1 MRIAPCADAG
11 FGGGGGGG
19 HGGRAG
25 VLVWGF
31 REGRG
36 GRWFEVESDGCE
48 TGAARAESLSVV
60 SSWLIASGGV
70 VGWCLQRGF
79 FLEAGLLR
87 PFKNCLLLLYNRMKA
102 LLYSRDDCSG
112 HGSLVDSGGC
122 GGTIISRLHCLPG
135 FHLLINTTHSN
146 LSTAFA
152 FTFASTSQQYTAY
165 VPKLL
170 LILHSYLVQSPY
182 STATSRISLTPSP
195 PPPSFPTQQP
205 PPTNPTLLPIHTRLH
220 LQPPQPIPL
229 PIHPHPPHRPQRPLQ
244 WHKPATSAAAAAIPP
259 APPSSHRPSP
269 PRSCTTCSAP
279 TPPSPVCASPARPDS
294 GPASRKTAST
304 TGQALTLSWHT

>member
-79 FLEAGLLR
+79 FLEAGLLG

-102 LLYSRDDCSG
+102 LLYSRDDCPG

-170 LILHSYLVQSPY
+170 SSSILTLYKVPIPPLRHASVSHPLPLLPPSQPSNHHQQTPPSSPSTLASISSPHNPSPSQSTLIL
-182 STATSRISLTPSP
+182 
-195 PPPSFPTQQP
+195 
-205 PPTNPTLLPIHTRLH
+205 PTNPNAHSNGTNQQPRRRRRQS
-220 LQPPQPIPL
+220 LQR
-229 PIHPHPPHRPQRPLQ
+229 PHPPTDLLRRG
-244 WHKPATSAAAAAIPP
+244 P
-259 APPSSHRPSP
+259 APPAARLRRP
-269 PRSCTTCSAP
+269 AP
-279 TPPSPVCASPARPDS
+279 SVHPLHVPIPAQRL
-294 GPASRKTAST
+294 GRQRARRAR
-304 TGQALTLSWHT
+304 L